1 MNGNEK
7 IGTTII
13 DALTLCYCAEGKVL
27 NMLKRTGYN
36 VFIDTFLL
44 KRTKGQAH
52 NHHFDIHL
60 RKKKV
65 ASLYFDRYGA
75 SNVDNYIWLRI
86 ENEVLYNQ
94 MLLIE
99 TLSISELLDLAFN
112 NITHLDLARDF
123 KYNISDR
130 IRLLM
135 RNPQLRTI
143 INRKQIT
150 NRDEALDGVLRS
162 CKMSLNRDLPKSL
175 TIKQAKAKKNKYD
188 GMVLDCYNKM
198 DEITSKSHKQYIL
211 DYYGNPSKLHR
222 LEVRL
227 NNQDLKKIS
236 TSLLTTITEESIFN
250 KGTLDAI
257 YLKALHSLL
266 RFTAG
271 RKKLGWKMLFDCNL
285 RYR

>member
-27 NMLKRTGYN
+27 NMLKRTDNN

-75 SNVDNYIWLRI
+75 SNADNYIWLRV
-86 ENEVLYNQ
+86 ENEVLYNE
-94 MLLIE
+94 MSLIE
-99 TLSISELLDLAFN
+99 TLSISGLLDLTFN
-112 NITHLDLARDF
+112 NITHLDLARDY
-123 KYNISDR
+123 KYNVCDK
-130 IRLLM
+130 IRQLM
-135 RNPQLRTI
+135 RSPQLKTI
-143 INRKQIT
+143 LNGKQIK
-150 NRDEALDGVLRS
+150 NRDEALDGVLRN

-211 DYYGNPSKLHR
+211 DYYGNPNKLHR

-236 TSLLTTITEESIFN
+236 ASLLTTISEESVFN
-250 KGTLDAI
+250 QDTLDVI

-271 RKKLGWKMLFDCNL
+271 RKKLDWQMLFDCNL

>member
-27 NMLKRTGYN
+27 NMLKRTDNN

-75 SNVDNYIWLRI
+75 SNADNYIWLRV
-86 ENEVLYNQ
+86 ENEVLYNE
-94 MLLIE
+94 MLLID
-99 TLSISELLDLAFN
+99 TLSISELLDLTFN
-112 NITHLDLARDF
+112 NVTHLDLARDF

-130 IRLLM
+130 IRQLM

-143 INRKQIT
+143 INRKQII
-150 NRDEALDGVLRS
+150 NRDEALDGVLRN

-198 DEITSKSHKQYIL
+198 DEITSKSYKQYIL
-211 DYYGNPSKLHR
+211 DYYGNPNKLHR

-227 NNQDLKKIS
+227 NNQDLKKIAS
-236 TSLLTTITEESIFN
+236 SLRIDIAEDVIFN
-250 KGTLDAI
+250 QDTLDVI

-271 RKKLGWKMLFDCNL
+271 RKKLGWQMLFDCNL

>member
-27 NMLKRTGYN
+27 NMLKRTDNN

-65 ASLYFDRYGA
+65 ASLYFDWYGA
-75 SNVDNYIWLRI
+75 SNADNYIWLRV
-86 ENEVLYNQ
+86 ENEVLYNE

-99 TLSISELLDLAFN
+99 TLSISELLDLTFN
-112 NITHLDLARDF
+112 NVTHLDLARDF

-130 IRLLM
+130 IRQLM

-143 INRKQIT
+143 INRKQII
-150 NRDEALDGVLRS
+150 NRDEALDGVLRN

-198 DEITSKSHKQYIL
+198 DEITSKSYKQYIL
-211 DYYGNPSKLHR
+211 DYYGNPNKLHR

-227 NNQDLKKIS
+227 NNQDLKKIAS
-236 TSLLTTITEESIFN
+236 SLRVDIAEDVIFN
-250 KGTLDAI
+250 QDTLDVI
-257 YLKALHSLL
+257 YLKALQSLL

-271 RKKLGWKMLFDCNL
+271 RKKLGWQMLFDCNL

>member
-1 MNGNEK
+1 M
-7 IGTTII
+7 
-13 DALTLCYCAEGKVL
+13 L
-27 NMLKRTGYN
+27 NLLKRTDYN

-75 SNVDNYIWLRI
+75 SNADNYIWLRV

-99 TLSISELLDLAFN
+99 TLSISELLDVTFN

-130 IRLLM
+130 IRQLM

-236 TSLLTTITEESIFN
+236 TSLLTTITEESIF
-250 KGTLDAI
+250 KQCTLDAI

-271 RKKLGWKMLFDCNL
+271 RKKLGWQMLFDCNL

>member
-1 MNGNEK
+1 
-7 IGTTII
+7 
-13 DALTLCYCAEGKVL
+13 
-27 NMLKRTGYN
+27 
-36 VFIDTFLL
+36 
-44 KRTKGQAH
+44 
-52 NHHFDIHL
+52 
-60 RKKKV
+60 
-65 ASLYFDRYGA
+65 
-75 SNVDNYIWLRI
+75 
-86 ENEVLYNQ
+86 

-99 TLSISELLDLAFN
+99 TLSISELLDLTFN
-112 NITHLDLARDF
+112 NITHLDLARDY
-123 KYNISDR
+123 KYNVCDK
-130 IRLLM
+130 IRQLM
-135 RNPQLRTI
+135 RNPQLKTI
-143 INRKQIT
+143 LNGKQIK
-150 NRDEALDGVLRS
+150 NRDEALDGVLRN

-211 DYYGNPSKLHR
+211 DYYGNPNKLHR

-236 TSLLTTITEESIFN
+236 ASLLTTISEESVFN
-250 KGTLDAI
+250 QDTLDVI

-271 RKKLGWKMLFDCNL
+271 RKKLDWQMLFDCNL